1 MQIAV
6 WVQSQSYRAPREGVD
21 QHVSWTGTR
30 SLTGFPLEYSKLS
43 LWGNAG
49 RGSGTAAKNLT
60 RVFAVVGECFTSTS
74 EQIFGASTSR
84 QHFFNVTIFF
94 VPRWTREWSPTPLW
108 VLFLAGVRKSLKRLF
123 KPSCDSR
130 IPLKPVLMTLCQRR
144 HFDLQKFNIVW
155 LNRIRTTYRQA
166 AIKL

>member
-1 MQIAV
+1 MKKKKTLHYATILLIRQQSKEKQLHTDWHMNADRCLSAV
-6 WVQSQSYRAPREGVD
+6 PVVSGPSWGCVD

-30 SLTGFPLEYSKLS
+30 SLTGFPLEYWKLS

-84 QHFFNVTIFF
+84 QHFFNVTIF
-94 VPRWTREWSPTPLW
+94 
-108 VLFLAGVRKSLKRLF
+108 
-123 KPSCDSR
+123 
-130 IPLKPVLMTLCQRR
+130 LCQDGPEN
-144 HFDLQKFNIVW
+144 DLLPPCGFYSWQQWETLWSVY
-155 LNRIRTTYRQA
+155 LNHHVTVVSHWNQF
-166 AIKL
+166 

>member
-6 WVQSQSYRAPREGVD
+6 WVKSQSYRAPHEGVD

-49 RGSGTAAKNLT
+49 QGSGTAAKNLT

-74 EQIFGASTSR
+74 EQIFGAST
-84 QHFFNVTIFF
+84 NVTIFF
-94 VPRWTREWSPTPLW
+94 VPRWTREWSPPPLW
-108 VLFLAGVRKSLKRLF
+108 VLFLAAVRNSLKRLF

-144 HFDLQKFNIVW
+144 HFDLQKLNIVW
-155 LNRIRTTYRQA
+155 LNQIRTTYRQA

>member
-6 WVQSQSYRAPREGVD
+6 WVKSQSYRAPHEGVD

-30 SLTGFPLEYSKLS
+30 SLTGFPLEYWKLS
-43 LWGNAG
+43 LRGNAG

-84 QHFFNVTIFF
+84 QHFFNVTIFLCQDG
-94 VPRWTREWSPTPLW
+94 PENDLLPPLW

-144 HFDLQKFNIVW
+144 HFDLQKLNIVW
-155 LNRIRTTYRQA
+155 LNQIRTTYRQA